1 MGVAAKMFNI
11 AGPVLV
17 YGIGASILAGLLALI
32 FPGCIA

>member
-17 YGIGASILAGLLALI
+17 YGVSASILAGLLALI
-32 FPGCIA
+32 FPGGIA